1 MFSRVLIFSETKKT
15 RENKTNCFPQ
25 DHTLSVYYS
34 LVGVL
39 LILYTLTSVSIFSM
53 LFSLHFLRCW
63 QGEFVLQLKASWEIT
78 YMPTLPDYSGVSRI
92 QSESPTLPYG
102 WPKLPDKR
110 KFGSVAHEKLKFQL
124 HIFQNY
130 KIIWLLMLVSRLLTS
145 FCCVMRV
152 VGGKQE
158 EEGSPLFLLYKRDSD
173 WMSFKSLT
181 DWSTFFPRNYSGRG
195 GGVGSPNQKKFSGR
209 GLHWRI
215 WSEGGGVLIRKKS
228 PDLRSLEV
236 CISEIISFIL
246 VTLVF
251 DSGLIL

>member
-1 MFSRVLIFSETKKT
+1 
-15 RENKTNCFPQ
+15 
-25 DHTLSVYYS
+25 
-34 LVGVL
+34 
-39 LILYTLTSVSIFSM
+39 
-53 LFSLHFLRCW
+53 
-63 QGEFVLQLKASWEIT
+63 
-78 YMPTLPDYSGVSRI
+78 MPTLPDYPGVSRI
-92 QSESPTLPYG
+92 QRESPALPYG

-110 KFGSVAHEKLKFQL
+110 KFGSVAHEKLKFKL

-130 KIIWLLMLVSRLLTS
+130 KIIWLLMLVSRLLAS

-152 VGGKQE
+152 VGCKQE
-158 EEGSPLFLLYKRDSD
+158 EESSPLFLLYKRESD

-195 GGVGSPNQKKFSGR
+195 GGGKSKSKKEIFGEGVALANLVGG
-209 GLHWRI
+209 GGGGC
-215 WSEGGGVLIRKKS
+215 WSEKKS

-246 VTLVF
+246 VTLIF

>member
-110 KFGSVAHEKLKFQL
+110 KFGSVAHEKLKFKL

-195 GGVGSPNQKKFSGR
+195 GGWEVQIKKNFR
-209 GLHWRI
+209 
-215 WSEGGGVLIRKKS
+215 GGGCIGEFGRRGGGCWSGKNLQIWDLSRFAS
-228 PDLRSLEV
+228 LRSFPLF
-236 CISEIISFIL
+236 SWP
-246 VTLVF
+246 
-251 DSGLIL
+251 

>member
-1 MFSRVLIFSETKKT
+1 
-15 RENKTNCFPQ
+15 
-25 DHTLSVYYS
+25 
-34 LVGVL
+34 
-39 LILYTLTSVSIFSM
+39 
-53 LFSLHFLRCW
+53 
-63 QGEFVLQLKASWEIT
+63 
-78 YMPTLPDYSGVSRI
+78 MPTLPDYPGVSRI
-92 QSESPTLPYG
+92 QRESPALPYG

-110 KFGSVAHEKLKFQL
+110 KFGSVAHEKLKFKL

-130 KIIWLLMLVSRLLTS
+130 KIIWLLMLVSRLLAS

-152 VGGKQE
+152 VGCKQE
-158 EEGSPLFLLYKRDSD
+158 EESSPLFLLYKRESD

-195 GGVGSPNQKKFSGR
+195 GGWEVQIKKRDFRGGGCIGEFGR
-209 GLHWRI
+209 GRGGC
-215 WSEGGGVLIRKKS
+215 WSDKKS

-246 VTLVF
+246 VTLIF

>member
-1 MFSRVLIFSETKKT
+1 
-15 RENKTNCFPQ
+15 
-25 DHTLSVYYS
+25 
-34 LVGVL
+34 
-39 LILYTLTSVSIFSM
+39 
-53 LFSLHFLRCW
+53 
-63 QGEFVLQLKASWEIT
+63 
-78 YMPTLPDYSGVSRI
+78 MPTLPDYPGVSRI
-92 QSESPTLPYG
+92 QRESPALPYG

-110 KFGSVAHEKLKFQL
+110 KFGSVAHEKLKFKL

-130 KIIWLLMLVSRLLTS
+130 KIIWLLMLVSRLLAS

-152 VGGKQE
+152 VGCKQE
-158 EEGSPLFLLYKRDSD
+158 EESSPLFLLNKRPD

-195 GGVGSPNQKKFSGR
+195 GRVGSPNQKKKFSGR

-215 WSEGGGVLIRKKS
+215 WSGGGCWSEKKS

-246 VTLVF
+246 VTLIF